1 MRHALIALALVCA
14 ACAACGRSEQ
24 KSQTG
29 AAGVA
34 RIVTLT
40 PSATETVAALGATDS
55 LVGVDQ
61 YSEYPPAVS
70 QLPKVGT
77 FLQPNQEMI
86 ISLHPTLV
94 VVDDIHGQVAGA
106 LRDRGLETIECD
118 MHALPDVKAA
128 LLRVG
133 TKLGKT
139 AKAEEVVAA
148 IDHDLDA
155 AAAAKPAK
163 HPRVLVIIDREAG
176 GLGNIVA
183 AGPGSWLDELLAVVG
198 GDNVLAASGVRYP
211 KIGLE
216 EILRAQP
223 EVILDVSY
231 AGRSDMKPWDA
242 LDVPAVKAGRVKS
255 LSDAYL
261 TGPSPRV
268 REALARLAEA
278 IR

>member
-1 MRHALIALALVCA
+1 MRYALIALALVCA
-14 ACAACGRSEQ
+14 ACGRGEQ
-24 KSQTG
+24 KSQAG
-29 AAGVA
+29 AARV
-34 RIVTLT
+34 VTLT
-40 PSATETVAALGATDS
+40 PSATEIVAALGATDS
-55 LVGVDQ
+55 LVGVDDF
-61 YSEYPPAVS
+61 SEFPASVKK
-70 QLPKVGT
+70 LPKVGT
-77 FLQPNQEMI
+77 FLQPNQETI
-86 ISLHPTLV
+86 ISLRPTLV

-128 LLRVG
+128 LARVG
-133 TKLGKT
+133 AKLGRAAQ
-139 AKAEEVVAA
+139 AKAVVEA

-176 GLGNIVA
+176 GLGGLIA

-211 KIGLE
+211 KISLE
-216 EILRAQP
+216 EVLRAQP
-223 EVILDVSY
+223 EVILDVSF
-231 AGRSDMKPWDA
+231 AGRKDTASWQSV
-242 LDVPAVKAGRVKS
+242 DVPAVKNGRVKS

-261 TGPSPRV
+261 LGPSPRV
-268 REALARLAEA
+268 REALTKLAES

>member
-1 MRHALIALALVCA
+1 MRHALIVLALVC
-14 ACAACGRSEQ
+14 ACGRSEQ
-24 KSQTG
+24 KSQTSG
-29 AAGVA
+29 PA

-61 YSEYPPAVS
+61 YSEYPESVK

-128 LLRVG
+128 LERIG
-133 TKLGKT
+133 AKLGRAEQ
-139 AKAEEVVAA
+139 AKAIVAA

-155 AAAAKPAK
+155 AAAARPAK

-231 AGRSDMKPWDA
+231 AGRSDMKPWNA
-242 LDVPAVKAGRVKS
+242 VDVPAVKAGRVKS

-268 REALARLAEA
+268 HDALARLAES

>member
-1 MRHALIALALVCA
+1 
-14 ACAACGRSEQ
+14 
-24 KSQTG
+24 
-29 AAGVA
+29 
-34 RIVTLT
+34 
-40 PSATETVAALGATDS
+40 
-55 LVGVDQ
+55 
-61 YSEYPPAVS
+61 
-70 QLPKVGT
+70 
-77 FLQPNQEMI
+77 
-86 ISLHPTLV
+86 
-94 VVDDIHGQVAGA
+94 
-106 LRDRGLETIECD
+106 

-231 AGRSDMKPWDA
+231 AGRSDMKPWDG

-255 LSDAYL
+255 LSEAYL

-268 REALARLAEA
+268 RDALARLAES

>member
-1 MRHALIALALVCA
+1 MRRALIALALV
-14 ACAACGRSEQ
+14 CAACGRSEQ

-29 AAGVA
+29 GPA

-40 PSATETVAALGATDS
+40 PSATEIVAALGATDS

-61 YSEYPPAVS
+61 YSEYPESVK

-77 FLQPNQEMI
+77 FLQPNQEVIM
-86 ISLHPTLV
+86 SLHPTLV
-94 VVDDIHGQVAGA
+94 VVDDIHSQVAGA

-128 LLRVG
+128 LSRIG
-133 TKLGKT
+133 AKLGKADK
-139 AKAEEVVAA
+139 AKALVAS
-148 IDHDLDA
+148 INDDLDA

-163 HPRVLVIIDREAG
+163 HPRVLAIIDRETG

-183 AGPGSWLDELLAVVG
+183 AGPGSWLDELIAVVG

-223 EVILDVSY
+223 EVILDVSFP
-231 AGRSDMKPWDA
+231 GRTDLTPWNA